1 MVKLKKGVDYMIMKS
16 IKDRRSVRKYKE
28 TAVERATIEALL
40 EAAMLA
46 PSACN
51 SRPWRFVVVTQ
62 RAILDKLADC
72 HKFAKML
79 HKAPVAIV
87 MVALAGEQARNKIAE
102 GFWPQDCGAATQN
115 ILLQAQEMGL
125 ASCWC
130 GAYPKEPITTAVRG
144 ILALPEDEIP
154 FNIIAIGY
162 GNEEP
167 DARGFYEPAKVRW
180 VE

>member
-1 MVKLKKGVDYMIMKS
+1 MIIKAV
-16 IKDRRSVRKYKE
+16 KDRRSVRKYLE
-28 TAVERATIEALL
+28 TPVAREKIEALL

-51 SRPWRFVVVTQ
+51 GRPWRFIVITQ
-62 RAILDKLADC
+62 RDMLNKLADC
-72 HKFAKML
+72 HAHAKML
-79 HKAPVAIV
+79 YKAPAAIV
-87 MVALAGEQARNKIAE
+87 ICALAHEQAKNATAE

-130 GAYPKEPITTAVRG
+130 GVYPKEQIVAVVSE
-144 ILALPEDEIP
+144 ILNLPEDEIP
-154 FNIIAIGY
+154 FNIIAIGESDEMP
-162 GNEEP
+162 NL
-167 DARGFYEPAKVRW
+167 RGFYEADKVRW